1 MAVLK
6 GIERGMIMKAV
17 KVVIAVV
24 ALASAPAAVA
34 ENLINYSED
43 ANGRLYYYDSDTIRT
58 VNGGYITVWTVQDG
72 SRDRT
77 VSWRTKR
84 VLWQIDCD
92 GMQSGAVSFAEY
104 DANGRLLDSDSWSP
118 SMTPDVPR
126 SVGYSLVEAVCG
138 K

>member
-43 ANGRLYYYDSDTIRT
+43 ANGRLYYCPS
-58 VNGGYITVWTVQDG
+58 
-72 SRDRT
+72 S
-77 VSWRTKR
+77 KH
-84 VLWQIDCD
+84 LAQI
-92 GMQSGAVSFAEY
+92 AA
-104 DANGRLLDSDSWSP
+104 
-118 SMTPDVPR
+118 
-126 SVGYSLVEAVCG
+126 
-138 K
+138 